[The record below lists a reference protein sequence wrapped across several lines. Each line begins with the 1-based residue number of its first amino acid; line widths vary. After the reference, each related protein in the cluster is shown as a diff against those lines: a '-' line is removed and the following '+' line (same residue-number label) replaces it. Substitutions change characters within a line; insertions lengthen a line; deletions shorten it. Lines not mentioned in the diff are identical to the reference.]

1 MFAPSPLEAMLGR
14 DAQGLPPGAMRSGLA
29 RRPAASGFTLLEL
42 VLVLLLMGLTIGLI
56 LPRMGAGVKRMEER
70 EFLQNL
76 VQTLKRAHIRAM
88 SSGQTE
94 IFRIRGSERRYGLD
108 RPPTQLIPE
117 NVDIYS
123 DILEQ
128 DPETG
133 DRIVVFYSDG
143 SVSDNDLK
151 VVFDQQRT
159 FFIFIHPISATIR
172 VVERKSS

>member
-1 MFAPSPLEAMLGR
+1 
-14 DAQGLPPGAMRSGLA
+14 
-29 RRPAASGFTLLEL
+29 
-42 VLVLLLMGLTIGLI
+42 
-56 LPRMGAGVKRMEER
+56 MGAGVKRMEER
-70 EFLQNL
+70 EFLQEL

-108 RPPTQLIPE
+108 QPPSQLIPE

-133 DRIVVFYSDG
+133 DRIVLFYSDG

-151 VVFDQQRT
+151 IVFDRQRT

>member
-1 MFAPSPLEAMLGR
+1 MNPTGIAGW
-14 DAQGLPPGAMRSGLA
+14 Q
-29 RRPAASGFTLLEL
+29 AANGFTLLEL
-42 VLVLLLMGLTIGLI
+42 VLVMLLMGLSIGLI

-70 EFLQNL
+70 EFLQDL

-88 SSGQTE
+88 SSGQTAV
-94 IFRIRGSERRYGLD
+94 FRIRGSSRRFGLE
-108 RPPTQLIPE
+108 RPPTHLIPD

-123 DILEQ
+123 DILEE

-133 DRIVVFYSDG
+133 DRVVFFYSDG

-151 VVFDQQRT
+151 VVFNKQHT
-159 FFIFIHPISATIR
+159 FFVFIHPISATIR